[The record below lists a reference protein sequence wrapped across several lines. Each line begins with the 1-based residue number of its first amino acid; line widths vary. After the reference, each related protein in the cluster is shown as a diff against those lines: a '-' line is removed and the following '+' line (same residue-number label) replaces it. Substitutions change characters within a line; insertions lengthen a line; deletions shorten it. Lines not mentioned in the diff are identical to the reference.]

1 MAKQAKLT
9 TSRKGKKAWRKNV
22 DVTDI
27 EEGLEQARDRKRHL
41 GDDADIEVGDFVID
55 TTPVPVTLV
64 KKPKYQEIVA
74 NRSKVAALAHPHASA
89 AKARPKKNLDGVL
102 KTQLL
107 HLIKMNGGKYKSED
121 KVKARIDK
129 DGLTNVDARDLWDA
143 PEPESDVP
151 KVLTE
156 LPLAPITKPKH
167 APKSF
172 KRAPVTLDKVEDNS
186 AIHGGKSY
194 NPTLELWKEL
204 INLEY
209 TTEAQKE
216 SIRQELNDF
225 KDKLAQLAAELNNHD
240 ELLSEEE
247 DDEETNDNDK
257 DDDKYRLSVN
267 APLKN
272 KKKTKYQRNKQ
283 NRHKQ
288 RLQLEQE
295 IKELKIKVKELNKI
309 DDILAAKAIEEV
321 KPQSFIGKEK
331 KVKKLFKYT
340 ALQAP
345 LEVKLLDELTSNLKN
360 VKPEGNL
367 LYDTMLG
374 LQKLGKVEA
383 RLPVAKKRKYAPKVT
398 EKWTYK
404 DFK

>member
-1 MAKQAKLT
+1 MANQAKLS

-27 EEGLEQARDRKRHL
+27 EAGLEAARDRKRHL
-41 GDDADIEVGDFVID
+41 GDADNDDDFVID
-55 TTPVPVTLV
+55 TAPVAVSLV

-89 AKARPKKNLDGVL
+89 AKARTKKNLDGVL

-107 HLIKMNGGKYKSED
+107 HLIKLNGGKYKSED
-121 KVKARIDK
+121 RVKARIDK
-129 DGLTNVDARDLWDA
+129 DGLTNVEARDIWDA
-143 PEPESDVP
+143 PEPEDP
-151 KVLTE
+151 TPEVLKE
-156 LPLAPITKPKH
+156 QPLAPITKPKNPPKTFKQ
-167 APKSF
+167 API
-172 KRAPVTLDKVEDNS
+172 TLANVDDNS

-225 KDKLAQLAAELNNHD
+225 KDKLARLAAELNDYD
-240 ELLSEEE
+240 ELLS
-247 DDEETNDNDK
+247 
-257 DDDKYRLSVN
+257 DDDDDANAADKANDDGDDFRLSVN

-272 KKKTKYQRNKQ
+272 KKKTKYKRNKEA
-283 NRHKQ
+283 RHKQ
-288 RLQLEQE
+288 KTQLQDE
-295 IKELKIKVKELNKI
+295 IKELKQKVKELNKI
-309 DDILAAKAIEEV
+309 DDILAEKMVEESKPHSHTGKAR
-321 KPQSFIGKEK
+321 

-367 LYDTMLG
+367 LYDAMLG

-398 EKWTYK
+398 EKWSYK